1 MTPQSPA
8 VAGPPSRRRLAAP
21 CLPLLS
27 LSVLAL
33 LTAGLAPLPATAQE
47 DEPAIEGVI
56 SGAAPARVALAVP
69 PPVAGPGVP
78 GPWAAELG
86 DVFRADLEFSGWF
99 GLLDPLGEGRI
110 AREDADRPEAYR
122 AVGASYLAT
131 MRVDRS
137 GERVLLRVR
146 LFETGGGSVLM
157 DRTWGGRPPNDL
169 RRMAHVASDAVVE
182 ALTGRPGIATTRIAF
197 VSRRGRKAKEVYLM
211 DYDGARVFRLTTTGT
226 INLSPTWSPDARR
239 LTFLSFLGD
248 KPSIYLLDEN
258 GAVTT
263 LHPAG
268 GELNAAPDFS
278 PDGESLA
285 FSSDRDGNSEIYL
298 YDLRTGRERRLTR
311 HPAIDTAPCWS
322 PTGREIAFTSDRTG
336 SPQIWI
342 MSADGTNPR
351 RLTYEGRYNESA
363 AWSPEGGR
371 IAFVSR
377 IRGRFEIVIKDLAS
391 GRESIITKGP
401 GNKENPRWA
410 PDGRHLVFS
419 ANPDGRYA
427 IYVIGDDGRG
437 LRRLTRGEEAFTPDW
452 SPIRAR

>member
-1 MTPQSPA
+1 MRRIIRTTRDRRGRRPTRLLLLLGA
-8 VAGPPSRRRLAAP
+8 VAI
-21 CLPLLS
+21 
-27 LSVLAL
+27 
-33 LTAGLAPLPATAQE
+33 LPAGAQQGE
-47 DEPAIEGVI
+47 EPAIEGVI
-56 SGAAPARVALAVP
+56 TGTAPSRVALAVP
-69 PPVAGPGVP
+69 PVVARSGVP
-78 GPWAAELG
+78 ATWAAEI
-86 DVFRADLEFSGWF
+86 DRVFRNDLEFSGWF
-99 GLLDPLGEGRI
+99 GLLDPRGEGRI
-110 AREDADRPEAYR
+110 AAADADRPQAWH
-122 AVGASYLAT
+122 AVGAAYLALAS
-131 MRVDRS
+131 VEPSADRL
-137 GERVLLRVR
+137 LLRVR
-146 LFETGGGSVLM
+146 LHETSGGAVLM
-157 DRTWGGRPPNDL
+157 DRTWGGRAPDDL

-182 ALTGRPGIATTRIAF
+182 SLTGRPGIATTRIAF
-197 VSRRGRKAKEVYLM
+197 VSRSGPRAKEVFLM
-211 DYDGARVFRLTTTGT
+211 DYDGARVRRLTTTGT
-226 INLSPTWSPDARR
+226 INLSPAWSPDARR
-239 LTFLSFLGD
+239 LAFLSFLGD
-248 KPSIYLLDEN
+248 KPSIYLLDET
-258 GAVTT
+258 GKVVT
-263 LHPAG
+263 LRPAG

-278 PDGESLA
+278 PDGNTLA

-298 YDLRTGRERRLTR
+298 YDLASNRERRLTR

-351 RLTYEGRYNESA
+351 RLTWEGRYNESA

-391 GRESIITKGP
+391 GRETIITRGP

-437 LRRLTRGEEAFTPDW
+437 LRRLTRGAEAFTPDW
-452 SPIRAR
+452 SPIRVR